1 MRRTKEMK
9 KYIILAMIG
18 LSLLFNGCEN
28 MDIVDWHWTFNK
40 ARIKVDDGKWEEVN
54 VKSWHDYDGSDMIA
68 IETKDRVYVTHSMNI
83 VLIKEK

>member
-1 MRRTKEMK
+1 MK
-9 KYIILAMIG
+9 RYILLTMIG
-18 LSLLFNGCEN
+18 LSLLFNGCGN

-40 ARIKVDDGKWEEVN
+40 ARIKVNDNKWEEVN

-68 IETKDRVYVTHSMNI
+68 IETKDRVYVTHSMNV